1 MLMSP
6 DILWELLDCAEAPQG
21 CLHRWFLFS
30 RVPKASCWSCFTQE
44 EASNELS
51 AAHTQ
56 SYPAHL
62 TQLVVA
68 KLTVVNLDLFLHM
81 AEGWDT

>member
-6 DILWELLDCAEAPQG
+6 GIPWELLDCAEAPQG
-21 CLHRWFLFS
+21 CPHRWFLFS
-30 RVPKASCWSCFTQE
+30 RVPKASCWSHFTQE
-44 EASNELS
+44 EANNELS

-62 TQLVVA
+62 TQPWWPN
-68 KLTVVNLDLFLHM
+68 TVNLDLFLHM